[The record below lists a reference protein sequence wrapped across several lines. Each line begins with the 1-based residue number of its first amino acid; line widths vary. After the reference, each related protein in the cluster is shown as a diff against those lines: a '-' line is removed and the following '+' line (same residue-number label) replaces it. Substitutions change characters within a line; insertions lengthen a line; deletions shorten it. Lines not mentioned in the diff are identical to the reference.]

1 MYKRQGAFSLPEGAD
16 VDFITKQIND
26 VFLENHKKTLNQNIY
41 KFSSSV
47 DMSDESFSG
56 ASQSGESRK
65 WKLLSLEF
73 KAITKERK
81 FATGLRSMFK
91 VISSSWNTK
100 GFELNYLD
108 VSFTFNRS
116 IPIDLSYIG
125 DVAVKLKGIVSD
137 RTLLAQ
143 LPFVN
148 DIEKEMETIAEEQG
162 SNINIDKVVDADVIK

>member
-1 MYKRQGAFSLPEGAD
+1 M
-16 VDFITKQIND
+16 
-26 VFLENHKKTLNQNIY
+26 NQNIY

-81 FATGLRSMFK
+81 FTTGLRSMFK

-100 GFELNYLD
+100 GIELNYLD
-108 VSFTFNRS
+108 VFLR
-116 IPIDLSYIG
+116 
-125 DVAVKLKGIVSD
+125 LKEVY
-137 RTLLAQ
+137 R
-143 LPFVN
+143 
-148 DIEKEMETIAEEQG
+148 
-162 SNINIDKVVDADVIK
+162 